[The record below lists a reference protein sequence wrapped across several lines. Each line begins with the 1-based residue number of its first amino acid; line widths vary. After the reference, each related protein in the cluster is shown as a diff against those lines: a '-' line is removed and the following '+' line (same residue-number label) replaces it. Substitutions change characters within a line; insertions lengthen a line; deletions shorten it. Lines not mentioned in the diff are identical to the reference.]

1 LSADNPVFAT
11 HRANACGNLAECEHG
26 ERGMIQTT
34 LLDVT
39 KPCSV
44 KYTPPSHEAGE
55 RWPGPEKRTRQL
67 TLFDKQVVRATVVAS
82 TKSRQ
87 TSAPPRDE
95 SDDEGWFVVTVA
107 KNS

>member
-1 LSADNPVFAT
+1 MW
-11 HRANACGNLAECEHG
+11 HLAEREHG
-26 ERGMIQTT
+26 ERDRGARMIQTT

-39 KPCSV
+39 KPCMAE
-44 KYTPPSHEAGE
+44 YTAPSHEAGE

>member
-1 LSADNPVFAT
+1 
-11 HRANACGNLAECEHG
+11 
-26 ERGMIQTT
+26 MIQTT

-67 TLFDKQVVRATVVAS
+67 TLFDKQVVRAAVVAS
-82 TKSRQ
+82 TKCREVSK
-87 TSAPPRDE
+87 TPIDE

>member
-1 LSADNPVFAT
+1 
-11 HRANACGNLAECEHG
+11 
-26 ERGMIQTT
+26 MIQTT

-67 TLFDKQVVRATVVAS
+67 TLFDKQVVRAAVVAS

-87 TSAPPRDE
+87 TSAPLKEE